1 MADCLIL
8 AQLLPSFDFSLKA
21 RLHQTQTIGNF
32 MKEVVLDC
40 IKGGT
45 KKRRFA
51 NGIQRVVASPFGNAT
66 YVF

>member
-21 RLHQTQTIGNF
+21 QDHQTQITGDF

-40 IKGGT
+40 IKDGT
-45 KKRRFA
+45 KKGSLPMGY
-51 NGIQRVVASPFGNAT
+51 NG
-66 YVF
+66 